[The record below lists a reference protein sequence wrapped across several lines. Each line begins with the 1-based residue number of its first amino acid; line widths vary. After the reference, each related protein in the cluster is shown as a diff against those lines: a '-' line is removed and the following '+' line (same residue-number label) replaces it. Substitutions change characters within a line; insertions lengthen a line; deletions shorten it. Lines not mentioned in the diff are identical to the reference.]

1 MRLVNSDALQ
11 GRHGRAIR
19 LSCWLLPGAAKASTN
34 GRLVPCSFIL
44 WQVGG
49 ARWRESGALM
59 RRLADSRSGKESCV
73 MPISREPRCRAED
86 ACRSAYRRRPG
97 DRRVDGDL
105 PTRAAGREPV
115 LGPAA
120 VYRAAA
126 ATREALGERHRGVLD
141 AACRRTPP
149 RVPARAERH
158 AISGSPRVCR
168 WTETLSRRYNSP
180 PPQHNWQAHENAVA
194 SVATVLAMTPTE
206 AAATATPVRV
216 RLVIEGS
223 CEMTRMGASPRTAE
237 GPNSGTA
244 SRNRTIDRQLRKIAK

>member
-1 MRLVNSDALQ
+1 MLAPARRGNCLHQWAFSALLFHSLAGWWGKVERV
-11 GRHGRAIR
+11 GRC
-19 LSCWLLPGAAKASTN
+19 SSASA
-34 GRLVPCSFIL
+34 RSALRSPC
-44 WQVGG
+44 Q
-49 ARWRESGALM
+49 SGSSHALM

-86 ACRSAYRRRPG
+86 ACRSAYRRRAG

-223 CEMTRMGASPRTAE
+223 CEMTRMGCHPADGGGSYF
-237 GPNSGTA
+237 
-244 SRNRTIDRQLRKIAK
+244 RNRK

>member
-1 MRLVNSDALQ
+1 
-11 GRHGRAIR
+11 
-19 LSCWLLPGAAKASTN
+19 
-34 GRLVPCSFIL
+34 
-44 WQVGG
+44 
-49 ARWRESGALM
+49 
-59 RRLADSRSGKESCV
+59 

-86 ACRSAYRRRPG
+86 ACRSAYRRRAG

-105 PTRAAGREPV
+105 PARAAGREPSAG
-115 LGPAA
+115 LAA

-126 ATREALGERHRGVLD
+126 ATGEALGERHRGVLD

-149 RVPARAERH
+149 RIPARAERH

-180 PPQHNWQAHENAVA
+180 PPHRNWQAHENAVA

-216 RLVIEGS
+216 HCHRRILRNDTNGLPARGRRRVLFPEPQA
-223 CEMTRMGASPRTAE
+223 ETA
-237 GPNSGTA
+237 PLTVSSGK
-244 SRNRTIDRQLRKIAK
+244 SRNSHDRRSIHNRAPTGDAGRYIGRSGSQTGEMG

>member
-86 ACRSAYRRRPG
+86 ACRSAYRRRAG

-105 PTRAAGREPV
+105 PARAAGREPSAWTGCGV
-115 LGPAA
+115 PCCRRYWRSSRRATSRSSRRSLPPNSAA
-120 VYRAAA
+120 RTRPGRAARNLRFA
-126 ATREALGERHRGVLD
+126 ACLPLDGDPEPSVQLASTTTQLAGTRERRRERRDCVGND
-141 AACRRTPP
+141 T
-149 RVPARAERH
+149 
-158 AISGSPRVCR
+158 
-168 WTETLSRRYNSP
+168 N
-180 PPQHNWQAHENAVA
+180 
-194 SVATVLAMTPTE
+194 
-206 AAATATPVRV
+206 
-216 RLVIEGS
+216 
-223 CEMTRMGASPRTAE
+223 
-237 GPNSGTA
+237 
-244 SRNRTIDRQLRKIAK
+244 

>member
-1 MRLVNSDALQ
+1 VNHVAEPKTHAEVLIDGGLATDVWTATYLHVLQ
-11 GRHGRAIR
+11 GE
-19 LSCWLLPGAAKASTN
+19 N
-34 GRLVPCSFIL
+34 
-44 WQVGG
+44 
-49 ARWRESGALM
+49 
-59 RRLADSRSGKESCV
+59 
-73 MPISREPRCRAED
+73 
-86 ACRSAYRRRPG
+86 
-97 DRRVDGDL
+97 
-105 PTRAAGREPV
+105 PV
-115 LGPAA
+115 LGLAA

-126 ATREALGERHRGVLD
+126 ATGEALGERHRGVLD

-223 CEMTRMGASPRTAE
+223 CEMTRMGCHPRTAE
-237 GPNSGTA
+237 GPISGTA
-244 SRNRTIDRQLRKIAK
+244 SRNRTIDHQLR

>member
-1 MRLVNSDALQ
+1 
-11 GRHGRAIR
+11 
-19 LSCWLLPGAAKASTN
+19 
-34 GRLVPCSFIL
+34 
-44 WQVGG
+44 
-49 ARWRESGALM
+49 
-59 RRLADSRSGKESCV
+59 

-86 ACRSAYRRRPG
+86 ACRSAYRRRAG

-105 PTRAAGREPV
+105 PARAAGENPV
-115 LGPAA
+115 LRLAA

-126 ATREALGERHRGVLD
+126 ATGEALGERHRGVLD

-168 WTETLSRRYNSP
+168 WTETLSCRYNSP
-180 PPQHNWQAHENAVA
+180 PPHRNWQAHENAVA

-223 CEMTRMGASPRTAE
+223 CEMTRMGCQPPYGGGSYF
-237 GPNSGTA
+237 
-244 SRNRTIDRQLRKIAK
+244 RNRKQKLHH